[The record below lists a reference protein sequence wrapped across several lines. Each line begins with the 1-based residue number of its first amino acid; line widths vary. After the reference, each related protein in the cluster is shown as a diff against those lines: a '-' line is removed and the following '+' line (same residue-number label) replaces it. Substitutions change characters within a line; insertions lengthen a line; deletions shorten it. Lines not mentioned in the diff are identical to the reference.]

1 MFLNKHTQKFG
12 SRLRAQTTN
21 LYKPLNQLIMRQ
33 VQLMLDLYLKN
44 DSVVVVEK
52 KCICKII
59 IFKKIY
65 WRCQDWFAVHKMKVL
80 HVTTIK
86 CLIETNKTIGNIN
99 LRLINIRVIR
109 YRIYCGRLNSL
120 WKGNSI
126 TKKWH

>member
-65 WRCQDWFAVHKMKVL
+65 
-80 HVTTIK
+80 
-86 CLIETNKTIGNIN
+86 
-99 LRLINIRVIR
+99 
-109 YRIYCGRLNSL
+109 
-120 WKGNSI
+120 
-126 TKKWH
+126 